1 MHKNRRAK
9 NVAAYLHQQG
19 EPGDRPSR
27 DWLQY
32 QLISNSKERCLSD
45 EGEALFQQTEITA
58 ADVSKQLSAP
68 PLLRVA
74 EPLPHWY
81 AIYTSPRHE
90 KKVRQHLG
98 SRGVECFLPLFQSAR
113 RWKNGCKA
121 QVELPLFPGYLFVNI
136 VRQEKTRVLDA
147 PGVLS
152 FVGPKGDLAQLP
164 DSEIETLRSGLHLQ
178 KFEPHHGMA
187 IGQRVRIHAGP
198 LQGLEGVLVRNA
210 KSMRVVITV
219 HLIQQS
225 VAVELD
231 ADAVEPVCDR
241 MKLS

>member
-1 MHKNRRAK
+1 MTVPPFPR
-9 NVAAYLHQQG
+9 
-19 EPGDRPSR
+19 
-27 DWLQY
+27 
-32 QLISNSKERCLSD
+32 
-45 EGEALFQQTEITA
+45 
-58 ADVSKQLSAP
+58 SA
-68 PLLRVA
+68 
-74 EPLPHWY
+74 ESLPHWY

-90 KKVRQHLG
+90 KKVRLQLG
-98 SRGVECFLPLFQSAR
+98 SRGIESFLPLFQSVR

-121 QVELPLFPGYLFVNI
+121 QLELPLFPGYLFVNI
-136 VRQEKTRVLDA
+136 ARTEKARVLDA

-152 FVGPKGDLAQLP
+152 FVGPKGDLAHLL

-219 HLIQQS
+219 HIIQQS

-231 ADAVEPVCDR
+231 ADALEPVCDR
-241 MKLS
+241 RNLS